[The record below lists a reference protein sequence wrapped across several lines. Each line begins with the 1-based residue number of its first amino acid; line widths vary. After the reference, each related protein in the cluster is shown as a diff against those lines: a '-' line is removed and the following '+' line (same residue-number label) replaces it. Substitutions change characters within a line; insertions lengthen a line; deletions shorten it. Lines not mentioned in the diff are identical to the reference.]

1 MLHGGSCV
9 HPRICAGSPRES
21 GTSRVGKCG
30 KTSVRSVPSSPHE
43 SLNRPDNHDPSP
55 SDPGF
60 LRSLNLLVEGSTP
73 SRLTSLRSPS
83 ASYGRL
89 RQLYRV
95 AFIRNSSGFRCSTA
109 GCRLAS
115 QRRMSGPRT
124 CVYILP
130 SESSPH
136 RAPKNPRRRRGAS
149 DVVDDEREGAR
160 VEHRVDRPANSTSH

>member
-43 SLNRPDNHDPSP
+43 SLNRPENHDPPP

-73 SRLTSLRSPS
+73 SRLTNFSLRSSWFRPGGPRRHGS
-83 ASYGRL
+83 GPTDLAIDGDSP
-89 RQLYRV
+89 RQL
-95 AFIRNSSGFRCSTA
+95 T
-109 GCRLAS
+109 
-115 QRRMSGPRT
+115 
-124 CVYILP
+124 
-130 SESSPH
+130 
-136 RAPKNPRRRRGAS
+136 
-149 DVVDDEREGAR
+149 
-160 VEHRVDRPANSTSH
+160 